1 MNMAQWLLSIGM
13 KPKPL
18 VRDGLAAPA
27 IKTDA
32 MTTTVWD
39 QEMGGSVEV
48 PMETSKARERPPSE
62 RICK

>member
-13 KPKPL
+13 KPSPL
-18 VRDGLAAPA
+18 TRDGLAAPA

-32 MTTTVWD
+32 MATTAWD
-39 QEMGGSVEV
+39 QEMGGSVIV
-48 PMETSKARERPPSE
+48 PMKTSKARERPPSE